1 MSGVKIISVN
11 KKARME
17 FAVEDTYEAGMV
29 LTGTEVKSIRDGHVS
44 LKESFG
50 DVRDGEVWLVDC
62 HINPYGHGNVH
73 NHETTRLR
81 KLLLHKNEIR
91 RLIGKINERGYA
103 LVPLKMYF
111 KAGKVKLE
119 IGLGKGKKLHDRRE
133 DLKKRDANREIER
146 ALRDRNKGR

>member
-29 LTGTEVKSIRDGHVS
+29 LTGTEVKSIREGHVS

-73 NHETTRLR
+73 NHETTRIR
-81 KLLLHKNEIR
+81 KLLLNIR
-91 RLIGKINERGYA
+91 IREAKLHLYSTSIKE
-103 LVPLKMYF
+103 
-111 KAGKVKLE
+111 KLE
-119 IGLGKGKKLHDRRE
+119 
-133 DLKKRDANREIER
+133 AN
-146 ALRDRNKGR
+146 

>member
-17 FAVEDTYEAGMV
+17 FTVEDTYEAGMV
-29 LTGTEVKSIRDGHVS
+29 LSGTEVKSIREGHVS

-62 HINPYGHGNVH
+62 HINPYGHGNVN
-73 NHETTRLR
+73 NHDTTRLR

-91 RLIGKINERGYA
+91 RLIGKINEKGYA
-103 LVPLKMYF
+103 LIPLKMYL
-111 KAGKVKLE
+111 KGGKVKLE
-119 IGLGKGKKLHDRRE
+119 IGLGKGKKIHDRRE

>member
-11 KKARME
+11 KRARME
-17 FAVEDTYEAGMV
+17 FSVEDTYEAGMV
-29 LTGTEVKSIRDGHVS
+29 LSGTELKSIREGHVS

-73 NHETTRLR
+73 NHDATRLR
-81 KLLLHKNEIR
+81 KLLLHKSEIR
-91 RLIGKINERGYA
+91 RLIGKVNEKGYA

-111 KAGKVKLE
+111 KGGKVKLE
-119 IGLGKGKKLHDRRE
+119 IGLGKGKKMHDRRE
-133 DLKKRDANREIER
+133 DLKKRDANLEVER